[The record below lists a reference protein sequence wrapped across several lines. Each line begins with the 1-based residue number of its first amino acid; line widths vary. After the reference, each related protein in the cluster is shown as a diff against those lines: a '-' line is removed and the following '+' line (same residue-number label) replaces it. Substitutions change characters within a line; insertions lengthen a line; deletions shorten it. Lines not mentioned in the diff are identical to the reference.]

1 MPECRDG
8 VGDQPP
14 LGGAR
19 DPGGVVWTVRVEGR
33 LRVWDWAAGPPP
45 TRLMRPVRQP
55 ASSDLSRHV
64 PVATKSSTTG
74 GVLGLESGLEH
85 DLVRVLDR
93 RSDVVW
99 LVEQPV
105 RLRFVRRR
113 NGRPVHHVPDLLA
126 EHDDGRVVVWD
137 ARPSGRQD
145 ELFRLKAEMTAE
157 ACAAVGWGYE
167 VFSGLSPVER
177 VNLLWVD
184 AARQAPAWA
193 PAASL
198 ALRDFLTSGDRTL
211 GEVLDH
217 DSGAGHLVSTLWHL
231 IWCGTVDCDLT
242 VPITQA
248 APLRWRETVA
258 AR

>member
-1 MPECRDG
+1 MSEFRDR

-19 DPGGVVWTVRVEGR
+19 DPAGVLWTVRVGGK
-33 LRVWDWAAGPPP
+33 LRVWDWADGPPSL
-45 TRLMRPVRQP
+45 RLIRPVRQP
-55 ASSDLSRHV
+55 SSSDLSRHV
-64 PVATKSSTTG
+64 PVATKTATTG
-74 GVLGLESGLEH
+74 GVLGVESGLEH

-93 RSDVVW
+93 RRDVVW
-99 LVEQPV
+99 LVEQPA
-105 RLRFVRRR
+105 RLRFAQRR
-113 NGRPVHHVPDLLA
+113 NGRPVRHVPDLLA

-137 ARPSGRQD
+137 ARPAVRQD
-145 ELFRLKAEMTAE
+145 ELFRLKAELTAE

-193 PAASL
+193 PAASVTLKEFLGSGERTVGQVL
-198 ALRDFLTSGDRTL
+198 A
-211 GEVLDH
+211 H
-217 DSGAGHLVSTLWHL
+217 DSGSGHLISTLWHL

-242 VPITQA
+242 VPITDA
-248 APLRWRETVA
+248 SPLRWRETVA
-258 AR
+258 V